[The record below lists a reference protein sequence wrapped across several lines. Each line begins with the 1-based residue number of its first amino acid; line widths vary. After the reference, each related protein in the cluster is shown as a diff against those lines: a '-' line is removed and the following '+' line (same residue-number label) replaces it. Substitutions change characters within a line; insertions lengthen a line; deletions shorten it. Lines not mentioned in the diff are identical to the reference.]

1 MRKLPFMPTSP
12 IRSRLRPLRL
22 VVLAVLCG
30 LAGMLEALAV
40 AQQQTPAAPAAA
52 PALVPAYRQA
62 NQVAVLTVDGVIDS
76 VTYTSLERR
85 IRQAVAD
92 GADAIVL
99 DINTPGG
106 DLFATLD
113 ICSLLK
119 DRSITPANTVAWIH
133 PTAFSAGTIIALAC
147 REIVVSPNATLGDAA
162 PIATGPL
169 GMLQNLAPTE
179 RAKLLAPLQ
188 TEIIDSARRN
198 HYDENL
204 VRGFIE
210 LGWELWLIEN
220 IHTGERVVVDP
231 SEYERVFG
239 EAPPAQPVPQP
250 PQVSGQGISPWV
262 NKAVPRT
269 SDTAGLDE
277 EALRK
282 QAERESALPPVRQP
296 LTDADRGNWRLI
308 TRVNDGNSLLTLRAD
323 EAIFYGLAVRTIAN
337 DAELQT
343 FFNAQQVVRYD
354 TTWSESLVRF
364 LVNPIVRAVLL
375 IIFLVSLFIELAAPG
390 LGIFGATALAA
401 LLLLI
406 GAPYLAGMAEWW
418 DILLIVVGLLLV
430 VIELFLLPGMGIPG
444 IIGVLCLLVGMVG
457 TFITGDITT
466 SGGQSQL
473 WTGLATTL
481 TAVFAAGVIIWFI
494 SRQLHSFPVLNQIIL
509 TTELKDSSDTARS
522 SSGLLQAMGTVQPAL
537 EAGMTGI
544 AETDL
549 RPSGRANINGRM
561 VDVSSVGP
569 YIARGTPIRVVSV
582 GRFVIEVEEASE

>member
-1 MRKLPFMPTSP
+1 MPTSP

>member
-52 PALVPAYRQA
+52 SALVPAYRQA

>member
-1 MRKLPFMPTSP
+1 MPTSL
-12 IRSRLRPLRL
+12 IRSRQRPLRL

-30 LAGMLEALAV
+30 LAGMLEALAT

-220 IHTGERVVVDP
+220 VHTGERVVVDP

-239 EAPPAQPVPQP
+239 EAPPAQPIPQP

-277 EALRK
+277 EAIRK

-364 LVNPIVRAVLL
+364 LINPIVRAVLL

-457 TFITGDITT
+457 TFITGDVTT

-509 TTELKDSSDTARS
+509 TTELKDSSDAERS